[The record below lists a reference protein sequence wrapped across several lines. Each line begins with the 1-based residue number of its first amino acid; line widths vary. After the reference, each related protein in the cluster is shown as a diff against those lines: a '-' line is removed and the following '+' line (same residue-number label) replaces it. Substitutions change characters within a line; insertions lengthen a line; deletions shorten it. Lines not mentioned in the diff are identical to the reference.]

1 MYAAGFFESDVN
13 KLIDIGV
20 QALPPGSRFARTVAE
35 MKALYRKYPNDWKA
49 ARAEMAA
56 KYYTNEPA
64 ATKTIWNANLNGAA
78 GILALLYGQGD
89 FQKTLD
95 LSCWMGFDADNQAAT
110 MAGLIGL
117 VKGAEGI
124 PSGLL
129 FPLKDRD
136 WTKPFNDVYKNVSRH
151 DLPDASINDMAAR
164 MAAVGEKIVLA
175 HGGKKVTENG
185 KEYLVV
191 NPGATFEPPLE
202 LPVAPLLV
210 AEAGKAVSHRY
221 PVSGMRESV
230 RWSMVSGTMP
240 AGLSVSGF
248 GNITGAA
255 KAAGIYTVRLKVVSA
270 KRTAEREYPIVVV
283 GPNLATRAGE
293 VVSEVNP
300 REDVYGYRWASAQT
314 VGTLIY
320 HQGLVSEHSGYWLKS
335 PVVEYSNGGEWQA
348 VKGLRV
354 GPRIFE
360 GPEPYDKPSFTKY
373 VFTFEP
379 VAATGI
385 RVRGPVSGKK
395 ERTARAGEITVHGE
409 VANPGEAE
417 RLLR

>member
-1 MYAAGFFESDVN
+1 
-13 KLIDIGV
+13 
-20 QALPPGSRFARTVAE
+20 
-35 MKALYRKYPNDWKA
+35 MKALYRKYPNDWKT
-49 ARAEMAA
+49 ARAEMAT

-95 LSCWMGFDADNQAAT
+95 MSCWMGFDADNQAAT

-117 VKGAEGI
+117 MKGPEGI

-151 DLPDASINDMAAR
+151 DLPDASINDMTAR
-164 MAAVGEKIVLA
+164 MAAIGEKIVLA

-191 NPGATFEPPLE
+191 NPSATFQPPLE
-202 LPVAPLLV
+202 LPAAPVLV
-210 AEAGKAVSHRY
+210 VETGKAVSHRY

-230 RWSMVSGTMP
+230 RWSMVSGKLPQGMS
-240 AGLSVSGF
+240 LSGF
-248 GNITGAA
+248 GNISGVAREP
-255 KAAGIYTVRLKVVSA
+255 GISTVKLKVVSA

-283 GPNLATRAGE
+283 GPNLAPQASEALAAVGRSEAGSAE
-293 VVSEVNP
+293 MIRDGKTSGEGSAYSSKTSVEGP
-300 REDVYGYRWASAQT
+300 REDFYGYKWAAPQT
-314 VGTLIY
+314 IGTLIY
-320 HQGLVSEHSGYWLKS
+320 YQGFVPDLAGYWLKT
-335 PVVEYSNGGEWQA
+335 PVVEYSNGDKWEP
-348 VKGLRV
+348 VKGVKV
-354 GPRIFE
+354 GPPIFE

-379 VAATGI
+379 VAATQI
-385 RVRGPVSGKK
+385 RVRGEASGRK
-395 ERTARAGEITVHGE
+395 ERYTSVAEITVHGPLS
-409 VANPGEAE
+409 NPQETGKI
-417 RLLR
+417 LR